1 MKNPIIKEAI
11 SYGCG
16 MLTIYINN
24 NPEINEKLSYEDYK
38 KLDKSFR
45 VFRFEEAKKYIDFK
59 SNENKFISEIQG

>member
-1 MKNPIIKEAI
+1 MKNPIIKDAI
-11 SYGCG
+11 PYGCG